1 MSSTNTGARLGTA
14 LLAYMLAVTLIVT
27 LLPFRFRAPQHWRVL
42 FTGDV
47 TDLVANVLLFIP
59 LGFLYRA
66 ARPAARARF
75 AFSVFLIGAAV
86 SALIE
91 TAQLFVSARDAS
103 LLDVA
108 SNALGAWIGAA
119 AFDRIA
125 RFGRDGR
132 RLGWL
137 ALELPIM
144 GVIYLLVPL
153 LWVSSLASRGE
164 PLRHGA
170 LLLLGLFGAILLGGV
185 QRDYVSRSRA
195 RMAGAAP
202 AFATAWFVAG
212 TFPLLPSR
220 PLHVLIG
227 AAVVAAACWCTM
239 RNAASRARS
248 ERRFEIPLLKS
259 AAPLY
264 AIYLA
269 FIMAAPLTGDIVS
282 WQLWLGFPGIASH
295 QTEILRLLEVVAAF
309 TLLGYMVAEFRGRT
323 ILYFRSALP
332 RVVGW
337 GVTLALGA
345 EVLRGF
351 QWRGGASVAR
361 GVMLALAAIYGG
373 WLYYLQRAHA
383 MRLLSQ
389 LPTLDGEI
397 IRP

>member
-27 LLPFRFRAPQHWRVL
+27 LLPFRFRAPEHWHVI
-42 FTGDV
+42 FAGDV
-47 TDLVANVLLFIP
+47 TDLAANVLLFVP

-66 ARPAARARF
+66 ARPAARGRF
-75 AFSVFLIGAAV
+75 ALSVFLIGAAV

-108 SNALGAWIGAA
+108 SNALGAWIGAS

-132 RLGWL
+132 LLGWL

-164 PLRHGA
+164 PLRAGA
-170 LLLLGLFGAILLGGV
+170 ILVVGLFGAILLAGV
-185 QRDYVSRSRA
+185 QRHYVSRSRTA
-195 RMAGAAP
+195 IAGAAP

-220 PLHVLIG
+220 PLYVLIG
-227 AAVVAAACWCTM
+227 AGTVGAACWCMM
-239 RNAASRARS
+239 RNAASRVS
-248 ERRFEIPLLKS
+248 PERRFEVPLLTS
-259 AAPLY
+259 AAPVY
-264 AIYLA
+264 ALYLA
-269 FIMAAPLTGDIVS
+269 LIMAAPLTGDIVP
-282 WQLWLGFPGIASH
+282 WRLWFGFPDIASH
-295 QTEILRLLEVVAAF
+295 QTEILRLLELVAAF
-309 TLLGYMVAEFRGRT
+309 TLLGYMVAEFSGRT
-323 ILYFRSALP
+323 IVYFRSALP
-332 RVVGW
+332 RVLGW
-337 GVTLALGA
+337 AVTLAIAA
-345 EVLRGF
+345 EALRGF

-361 GVMLALAAIYGG
+361 GLMLALAAIYGG

-389 LPTLDGEI
+389 PSDAG
-397 IRP
+397 R